1 MDGSAFLKE
10 YADYY
15 ITRVLFFQNNKYAQS
30 LYQDLRRVKGL
41 PPLTPS
47 RFLAASSKAHAQ
59 DIGSKGMRGHTSSSG
74 LSYDKRIGKF
84 VGLDFT
90 ALGENISYGT
100 DHNLALPIVL
110 NLLIDNN
117 NDNYGHRRNL
127 LSPSYEQVGISI
139 QQHRQYGF
147 TCVQDFGAGIGE

>member
-1 MDGSAFLKE
+1 MLFRSPAPASNPQVVRTSSNTTAKYATTTAKKVAPAATNGVFSDKQRAEANTAANITYMSPEEKKVLLLINLARMDGSAFLKE

-74 LSYDKRIGKF
+74 LSYDKIGRAH
-84 VGLDFT
+84 V
-90 ALGENISYGT
+90 
-100 DHNLALPIVL
+100 
-110 NLLIDNN
+110 
-117 NDNYGHRRNL
+117 
-127 LSPSYEQVGISI
+127 
-139 QQHRQYGF
+139 
-147 TCVQDFGAGIGE
+147 